1 MAFCPAN
8 TLTFDVNSS
17 PATGNTYYMTSYV
30 APTGTISCLPN
41 NGTGFTGSSVDSNG
55 SVTTSAMS
63 AWIGTLLSSAA
74 AAPTVSDMKANS
86 LIPADTFKTKS
97 EALRNN
103 IQAEYCYYYYPY
115 QFALAKLLTAAS
127 TGATSTG
134 ATADSTYTTLKA
146 NTVILN
152 SKLNQILQVLQALVV
167 SRSTSL
173 TGYQS
178 DSALQTLDTDISTAR
193 SNLQWHSQALQNKNM
208 ESDVKSAMIDYTV
221 EKNSSS
227 RNLLAVYGF
236 MNIVALGML
245 FYLYRAA
252 KN

>member
-1 MAFCPAN
+1 MAVCPTN
-8 TLTFDVNSS
+8 ELIFSTDS
-17 PATGNTYYMTSYV
+17 PPTTGSTYYMESYV
-30 APTGTISCLPN
+30 PPTGTTSCLPN
-41 NGTGFTGSSVDSNG
+41 SETGFTGSSVDSSG

-63 AWIGTLLSSAA
+63 AWIGTLLSSAK
-74 AAPTVSDMKANS
+74 APSASDMKGSS

-97 EALRNN
+97 EALRKN
-103 IQAEYCYYYYPY
+103 IQAEYCYYYQRYN
-115 QFALAKLLTAAS
+115 FALTKVLTSAS
-127 TGATSTG
+127 RGVGSG
-134 ATADSTYTTLKA
+134 EDYTTLKA

-152 SKLNQILQVLQALVV
+152 SKLNQILQVLQALIA
-167 SRSTSL
+167 SRSASL

-178 DSALQTLDTDISTAR
+178 DSALQTLEGDISTAR
-193 SNLQWHSQALQNKNM
+193 SNLQSHSQTLQNRNM
-208 ESDVKSAMIDYTV
+208 ESDVKSAMIDYTL